1 MAESDIIIGPEPKDN
16 QSKQPFR
23 FKLDNKMEDGRV
35 IHKSEEIKNS
45 EELFKSNFLS
55 LRKNVDFIYAERPN
69 IDSIAFILFAT
80 NTDDLYRVGMTY
92 ELQPSIGKS
101 IIKAFTSSIPFN
113 TYDEDLI
120 ELVKEQVLIQ
130 SGFDVTKDEIEYL
143 GKSFVSS
150 KMSEY
155 CHLFGIT
162 VNKLAQKL
170 KTTNE
175 VRKLNSAI
183 HWSNID
189 DLKDLEDWKAQLI
202 VFKRFLSKKNQVIIN
217 SK

>member
-1 MAESDIIIGPEPKDN
+1 MAESEIIIGPEPKDN
-16 QSKQPFR
+16 SNKEPFS

-35 IHKSEEIKNS
+35 IHKSEEIKNG
-45 EELFKSNFLS
+45 EELFKSSFLS
-55 LRKNVDFIYAERPN
+55 LKKNVDFIYAERSN
-69 IDSIAFILFAT
+69 VDSIAFILFAT
-80 NTDDLYRVGMTY
+80 NTDDIYRIGMTY

-101 IIKAFTSSIPFN
+101 IIKAFTSSIPFDQ
-113 TYDEDLI
+113 YDNDLN
-120 ELVKEQVLIQ
+120 ELVKEQVFIQ
-130 SGFDVTKDEIEYL
+130 SGFKVTNDEIEYL

-162 VNKLAQKL
+162 VNKLNQQI
-170 KTTNE
+170 KTTTDI
-175 VRKLNSAI
+175 RKSNSAI

-189 DLKDLEDWKAQLI
+189 DLKDLEDWKAQII
-202 VFKRFLSKKNQVIIN
+202 VFKRFLSKKNQVIVN